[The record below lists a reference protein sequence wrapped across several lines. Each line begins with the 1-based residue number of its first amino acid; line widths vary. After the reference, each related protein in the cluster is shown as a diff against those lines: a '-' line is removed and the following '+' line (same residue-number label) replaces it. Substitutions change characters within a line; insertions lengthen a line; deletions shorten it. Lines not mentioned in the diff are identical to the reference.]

1 MSLSPVRR
9 FMFALALAGAG
20 AVVSLPASAQT
31 IYDSNVAAKL
41 DGISGDQRA
50 QIRSITQKSRA
61 DMLAI
66 FKQYN
71 IDPNAKPNFDKLM
84 QASGPL
90 QAIGRQ
96 ERQAVAKILA
106 PDQLKQYDRIVG
118 ETRTR
123 VRMAA
128 QKQ

>member
-1 MSLSPVRR
+1 MLVAALGVAGLS
-9 FMFALALAGAG
+9 FA
-20 AVVSLPASAQT
+20 VPASAQT

-41 DGISGDQRA
+41 DDVSPQQRA
-50 QIRSITQKSRA
+50 AVKDITQQSRSE
-61 DMLAI
+61 MMAI

-90 QAIGRQ
+90 QAVARK
-96 ERQAVAKILA
+96 ERQAVAKVLEPA
-106 PDQLKQYDRIVG
+106 QLKQYDKIVG

-123 VRMAA
+123 VRMAT